1 MSASSLALVVAEEV
15 AAVPSAPADDDSD
28 LVRRFVAGD
37 DDALR
42 EVYDRW
48 SGLVHGVAVRRVGPD
63 DAADVTQQVFV
74 AAWRSRARLRPD
86 GSLPAWLM
94 GITKHK
100 VADALAARA
109 RRRMVL
115 VDADLDVVRAAAG
128 APAAHDGLEDQVA
141 DKVVAQGYLAG
152 LHDPQLTVVRL
163 AFFEDLT
170 HQQISDRLGM
180 PLGTVKSHLRRTLIQ
195 LRAVVEQERSG
206 RGDAP

>member
-1 MSASSLALVVAEEV
+1 MTASTVAPVVAEEV
-15 AAVPSAPADDDSD
+15 AAVPPAPVADESD
-28 LVRRFVAGD
+28 LVRRFVLGD
-37 DDALR
+37 GDALR
-42 EVYDRW
+42 EVYERW

-63 DAADVTQQVFV
+63 DAPDVTQQVFV
-74 AAWRSRARLRPD
+74 AAWRSRERLRPD

-94 GITKHK
+94 GITRHK

-115 VDADLDVVRAAAG
+115 VDGDLDVVATAAG
-128 APAAHDGLEDQVA
+128 PAPHAGLEDQVA
-141 DKVVAQGYLAG
+141 DRVVAQGYLAG
-152 LHDPQLTVVRL
+152 LRDPQLTVVRL
-163 AFFEDLT
+163 AFFDDLT

-195 LRAVVEQERSG
+195 LRTTVESERSG

>member
-1 MSASSLALVVAEEV
+1 VSASTVTSVVAEEV
-15 AAVPSAPADDDSD
+15 AAVPQAPASDDGE
-28 LVRRFVAGD
+28 LVRRFTAGD
-37 DDALR
+37 ADALR

-63 DAADVTQQVFV
+63 DAPDVTQQVFV
-74 AAWRSRARLRPD
+74 AAWRSRDRLRPD

-94 GITKHK
+94 GITRHK

-115 VDADLDVVRAAAG
+115 VDADLDAVPGAAA
-128 APAAHDGLEDQVA
+128 PPAHDGLEDEVA
-141 DKVVAQGYLAG
+141 DRVVAQGYLAG
-152 LHDPQLTVVRL
+152 LRDPQLTVVRL

-170 HQQISDRLGM
+170 HQQISERLGM

-195 LRAVVEQERSG
+195 LRAVVEQERSE